1 MFDKNKEKIVKYQLI
16 RLWYDKFS
24 CIYSNN
30 GRSDDTEYNL
40 IQLKNGYRVPIITKY
55 GDDIITGEHYYH
67 GLFTSTNLFTETK
80 YSPYYY
86 EQKMLFRRNYV
97 KKLNYADYNKIFYRT
112 CVDVFPSEIVEY
124 LKNIQE
130 IGRDAYIEAINKY
143 RAELMDFVYGEEK
156 RKKEFVQKELLSD
169 DNVKQLLR
177 KMK

>member
-1 MFDKNKEKIVKYQLI
+1 
-16 RLWYDKFS
+16 
-24 CIYSNN
+24 
-30 GRSDDTEYNL
+30 
-40 IQLKNGYRVPIITKY
+40 
-55 GDDIITGEHYYH
+55 
-67 GLFTSTNLFTETK
+67 
-80 YSPYYY
+80 
-86 EQKMLFRRNYV
+86 MLFRRNYV

-130 IGRDAYIEAINKY
+130 IGKDLYIDAINKY

>member
-40 IQLKNGYRVPIITKY
+40 IQLKNGCRVPIITKY

-97 KKLNYADYNKIFYRT
+97 KKLNYAD
-112 CVDVFPSEIVEY
+112 
-124 LKNIQE
+124 
-130 IGRDAYIEAINKY
+130 
-143 RAELMDFVYGEEK
+143 
-156 RKKEFVQKELLSD
+156 
-169 DNVKQLLR
+169 
-177 KMK
+177 